1 VELAAEAK
9 LSEKQVDRWFL
20 SEGAKRKKAGCEVDP
35 PSKKSKTAETARERK
50 KHNVHP
56 APSVALKDKDCG
68 GNNEGGSSKVTIM
81 AAV

>member
-1 VELAAEAK
+1 MELAAEAK

-35 PSKKSKTAETARERK
+35 PSKKSKTARERK
-50 KHNVHP
+50 KNNVHP